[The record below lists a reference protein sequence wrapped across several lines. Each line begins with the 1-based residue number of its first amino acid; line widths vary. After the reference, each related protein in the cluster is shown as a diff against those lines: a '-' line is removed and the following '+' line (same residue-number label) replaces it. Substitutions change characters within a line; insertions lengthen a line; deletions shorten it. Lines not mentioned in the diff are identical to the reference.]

1 MQIFS
6 KAYVASLCVAVLAC
20 EGIEI
25 AEEDDDPVETSAA
38 EQEGMNL
45 QGMNLQGMNLQGMNL
60 QGMNLQGFQLGNA
73 TLSGVA
79 LQNLRVERGELV
91 AERNGSTL
99 RGPALTGALLRAVA
113 RDPDGSSPTAV
124 LVTYRIDKVRR
135 EPSQYDPTNTG
146 STYLYTLEQW
156 VPESSAW
163 KPACPPDADGRR
175 AAIPVAAIWD
185 EHGDRIPSSSLFTL
199 ACTTGVIAK
208 CYRWGYRPWV
218 TGYGDLAAMHWT
230 CTRLARADY
239 CGNGIPHTQDGTWIN
254 IWDTLPAP
262 GPIQHRGTPPPTMV
276 FEAGWNTGGAVCL
289 GHTRWLRHGAAIAA
303 MCPHRLIRPGLGP
316 LVCNSLDEA
325 LLIEPSTKMFN
336 ESYLQP

>member
-6 KAYVASLCVAVLAC
+6 RACVATLWVAVCAC
-20 EGIEI
+20 EIV
-25 AEEDDDPVETSAA
+25 EEDHERVEASTV

-91 AERNGSTL
+91 AERNGKTL
-99 RGPALTGALLRAVA
+99 RGRALEGALLRAVV
-113 RDPDGSSPTAV
+113 RDEQANPPATV
-124 LVTYRIDKVRR
+124 LVTYRIDKVRP
-135 EPSQYDPTNTG
+135 ELSQHDPTNTG

-156 VPESSAW
+156 VSESNAW
-163 KPACPPDADGRR
+163 KPACAPDADGRR
-175 AAIPVAAIWD
+175 VAIPLTAIWGKRG
-185 EHGDRIPSSSLFTL
+185 ERIESSSLFTL

-208 CYRWGYRPWV
+208 CYRWGYKPWV

-239 CGNGIPHTQDGTWIN
+239 CGNGVPHTQDGTWIN

-262 GPIQHRGTPPPTMV
+262 GPIQHHGDPPPTMV

-289 GHTRWLRHGAAIAA
+289 GHTRWLRNGAAIAA
-303 MCPHRLIRPGLGP
+303 MCPHRLIRPGIGP
-316 LVCNSLDEA
+316 LVCNSLAEA
-325 LLIEPSTKMFN
+325 LQIEPSTKMFN